1 MGDNGGGVG
10 PGLVAFR
17 KPRGFL
23 QNFFQGTRS
32 SSNPSAFII
41 KSSGLCAFDDPR
53 VIMGDV
59 VRLSLVRKQAA
70 RRARELRAVANR
82 IVFGRPKAERKL
94 AEAQRE
100 KASRELEALRLDTG
114 EDR

>member
-1 MGDNGGGVG
+1 MSATEGV
-10 PGLVAFR
+10 LAFR

-23 QNFFQGTRS
+23 QNFFQGTQS
-32 SSNPSAFII
+32 SSNPSAFTI
-41 KSSGLCAFDDPR
+41 KPSGLCGFDKPR
-53 VIMGDV
+53 VGMSEV

-70 RRARELRAVANR
+70 RRARELRAAANR
-82 IVFGRPKAERKL
+82 LAFGRPKAERKL

-100 KASRELEALRLDTG
+100 KASRELDALRLDTG